1 MQQRDPVHNSA
12 AGMMNVMPGK
22 TVRGVVRG
30 RPECAND
37 REALY
42 GHVGLCADGARA
54 KSSELLRTAR
64 SSRYYPRRRV
74 NIYEIS

>member
-1 MQQRDPVHNSA
+1 MQQGNTVHNSA
-12 AGMMNVMPGK
+12 AGMMKVMPDK
-22 TVRGVVRG
+22 TVRSVVRG
-30 RPECAND
+30 RPECANG

-64 SSRYYPRRRV
+64 SSRYYPRPPV
-74 NIYEIS
+74 NIYKIS